1 LQFTKRDGVL
11 AAQVIRILIA
21 DDHEVTR
28 YGIRGMLDRQ
38 SDWKVIA
45 EASNGKEAISK
56 AIDTKPDVAILDY
69 AMPLTNGLE
78 ATRQIR
84 ARVPQTEVLIFT
96 AYEDNDLIERCF
108 RAGARSYLLKSDMQ
122 GQLRS
127 AIEFLAM
134 HKPFIGGKV
143 AEILLDCFWGR
154 MHFLALADER
164 PPEREPSVLQLL
176 AEGHTTEQIARR
188 FNMDEKLVKAL
199 VNYAHRKRLIVR

>member
-1 LQFTKRDGVL
+1 LQFTKTDGAQVT
-11 AAQVIRILIA
+11 AQVIRILIA

-28 YGIRGMLDRQ
+28 YGIRGMLERQ

-45 EASNGKEAISK
+45 ESSNGKEAISK

-84 ARVPQTEVLIFT
+84 ARLPQTEVLIFT
-96 AYEDNDLIERCF
+96 AYEDDDLIERCF
-108 RAGARSYLLKSDMQ
+108 RAGARSYMLKSDMES
-122 GQLRS
+122 QLRS
-127 AIEFLAM
+127 AIEFLAV

-143 AEILLDCFWGR
+143 AEILLNCFWRR
-154 MHFLALADER
+154 MHFLALADE
-164 PPEREPSVLQLL
+164 PEREPSVLQLL

-188 FNMDEKLVKAL
+188 LNLDVKLVKAL
-199 VNYAHRKRLIVR
+199 VHYALRNRLIAR

>member
-1 LQFTKRDGVL
+1 LQFTKTDGAQVT
-11 AAQVIRILIA
+11 AQVIRILIA

-28 YGIRGMLDRQ
+28 YGIRGMLERQ

-84 ARVPQTEVLIFT
+84 ARLPQTEVLIFT
-96 AYEDNDLIERCF
+96 AYEDDDLIERCF
-108 RAGARSYLLKSDMQ
+108 RAGARSYMLKSDMES
-122 GQLRS
+122 QLRS
-127 AIEFLAM
+127 AIEFLAV

-143 AEILLDCFWGR
+143 AEILLNCFWRR
-154 MHFLALADER
+154 MHFLALADE
-164 PPEREPSVLQLL
+164 PEREPSVLQLL

-188 FNMDEKLVKAL
+188 LNLDVKLVKAL
-199 VNYAHRKRLIVR
+199 VHYALRNRLIAR

>member
-1 LQFTKRDGVL
+1 M
-11 AAQVIRILIA
+11 IRILIA

-28 YGIRGMLDRQ
+28 YGIRGMLERQ

-45 EASNGKEAISK
+45 EASNGKEAITK

-84 ARVPQTEVLIFT
+84 ARLPQTEVLIFT

-122 GQLRS
+122 RQLRS

-143 AEILLDCFWGR
+143 AEILLNSFWRR
-154 MHFLALADER
+154 MHLLALADER
-164 PPEREPSVLQLL
+164 PPEREPNVLQLL
-176 AEGHTTEQIARR
+176 AQGHTTEQIARR
-188 FNMDEKLVKAL
+188 FNMDVKLVKAL
-199 VNYAHRKRLIVR
+199 VNYALHKRLILR